1 MLVKSHFRPDERM
14 QRSTVFSAATC
25 IKDPVRTVKGV
36 FEERRLCTNGWQLQP
51 NVLFEVESLQT
62 KSTYCNIIQ
71 MNSIAELLNKLV
83 LFDFFF
89 NLTDVQTK
97 NSHLK
102 DDVV

>member
-1 MLVKSHFRPDERM
+1 MLVKSHFRPDRGCEIY
-14 QRSTVFSAATC
+14 SFSAATC

-83 LFDFFF
+83 LFDLIFFF
-89 NLTDVQTK
+89 F
-97 NSHLK
+97 
-102 DDVV
+102 